1 MLSLNMAACT
11 SGPNQDL
18 MLFNNLKFKMHEE
31 EQAVEIDN
39 DTREQFA
46 AYFDDLSVQIPLYRC
61 ITGRNYTVFIGIPLN
76 AAISELARQNL
87 ADIFNPTVFAGD
99 SVTFLY
105 KKYRGENEVV
115 SIYSKNFDRNRI
127 FILASTNSAEL
138 SDSLFNIKALSDR
151 IVR

>member
-1 MLSLNMAACT
+1 MLTLNMAACAP
-11 SGPNQDL
+11 GPNQDL
-18 MLFNNLKFKMHEE
+18 RLFNNLIFKMREE

-39 DTREQFA
+39 DRREQFA

-105 KKYRGENEVV
+105 KKYQGENEVV

>member
-1 MLSLNMAACT
+1 MAACT

-46 AYFDDLSVQIPLYRC
+46 ANFHDLSAQIPLYRC

-99 SVTFLY
+99 SVIFLY